1 MGLNKLDKSI
11 CKGGKFN
18 GREILGIKFNKKHIY
33 ETTGPSRLNIY
44 KVYIPKNKGLNIGW
58 DHQVTLFDRDSV
70 TGRNSS
76 NYKPT
81 IYWGD
86 GTSIKEDKTGKTFFK
101 KDYAYKDRYYTIET
115 TCELINNS
123 YGSEYL
129 PGDYIEEI
137 VSIRADYLSGEDLF
151 YGFTGIKTLSELLL
165 QRLNTSV
172 FSNMSQMFYNC
183 NSLTE
188 LNLSSFNTGNVT
200 TMSGMFG
207 NCRSLISLDLS
218 NFDTSNVTDMSYMF
232 YNCTSLEEL
241 NLSNF
246 DTSKVIRKGDYV
258 PGLGNSLTD
267 GLDAM
272 LQNCTALHTL
282 ILDGCSKD
290 TINDIITSAY
300 FPTNEIANVI
310 RIIYCEKEVV
320 GDLAEPTNW
329 RFSFNL
335 EEEPEIPDVP
345 VDPPVDPEPEEPE
358 EPEIPLYQ
366 EGQFRGDTRLTEVV
380 TMVDS
385 SCYDLKYMFEGCTNL
400 VSVNT
405 QDWSSDH
412 VDYMTG
418 MFRNCSSITNI
429 DLSTIRLD
437 DGYYSV
443 GAMDYMFA
451 GCSSLETL
459 DLRNFYI
466 NYYNVEEDYIT
477 RNMFDG
483 CTSLRTLYLNNC
495 DAFTI
500 DQIIMRLPYR
510 PFADRGV
517 IYIKEYCRVDEDKEI
532 YNNPPSGWRFEYV
545 D

>member
-18 GREILGIKFNKKHIY
+18 GREILGIRFNKKNIY

-58 DHQVTLFDRDSV
+58 DHQVTLFDRDSI

-86 GTSIKEDKTGKTFFK
+86 GTSIKEDKTGQTVFK

-123 YGSEYL
+123 SGSEYL

-137 VSIRADYLSGEDLF
+137 VSIRADYLSGENLF

-200 TMSGMFG
+200 TMSGMFE

-232 YNCTSLEEL
+232 YNC
-241 NLSNF
+241 
-246 DTSKVIRKGDYV
+246 
-258 PGLGNSLTD
+258 NSLCEVH
-267 GLDAM
+267 LE
-272 LQNCTALHTL
+272 N
-282 ILDGCSKD
+282 CSKD
-290 TINDIITSAY
+290 TVSKIINQL
-300 FPTNEIANVI
+300 PTNGYGGDH
-310 RIIYCEKEVV
+310 IIYCKSEVA
-320 GDLAEPTNW
+320 AELTAPYPW
-329 RFSFNL
+329 KFNSDF
-335 EEEPEIPDVP
+335 EP
-345 VDPPVDPEPEEPE
+345 
-358 EPEIPLYQ
+358 IPLYQ
-366 EGQFRGDTRLTEVV
+366 PGQFTGKTDLTTVE

-385 SCYDLKYMFEGCTNL
+385 SHINLNYMFENCSNL

-405 QDWSSDH
+405 EDWDTSN
-412 VDYMTG
+412 VTTMRN
-418 MFRNCSSITNI
+418 MFYGCTSLVEL
-429 DLSTIRLD
+429 DLSNWKTVQVAD
-437 DGYYSV
+437 EYN
-443 GAMDYMFA
+443 MWWMFY
-451 GCSSLETL
+451 GCSSLEFL
-459 DLRNFYI
+459 DLSNWDLTYSTDLHYAFHGCDKLHTI
-466 NYYNVEEDYIT
+466 KLDNCELSTIKVIISSNGFTTNAIEGIT
-477 RNMFDG
+477 RTIYVDKSLVITDG
-483 CTSLRTLYLNNC
+483 KIVNGGFITY
-495 DAFTI
+495 
-500 DQIIMRLPYR
+500 
-510 PFADRGV
+510 
-517 IYIKEYCRVDEDKEI
+517 
-532 YNNPPSGWRFEYV
+532 PPTNWVFEYIPE
-545 D
+545 